1 MDSNSPV
8 TLKNLAQELGV
19 NISTVSRVLNDPLG
33 AASKWASP
41 QTTERIMTM
50 ARERGYRKNPH
61 AASLRTARSNMV
73 GVIVPRLQDYVLATI
88 YEGIDQAAT
97 ERGLFTVV
105 ANSLDSSETQ
115 EAKAELLLDRR
126 ADGLIFGDAHIED
139 PYLDALARRGVPLA
153 LVSRS
158 CPGHVSVTCDDY
170 AGGALIAQHFITAGY
185 TSFALIAGRTGTSTS
200 SNRSQG
206 FLDTLHGAG
215 FDVPENRILHGGFD
229 VPAGQEAAGRLLA
242 EGPLPQAVFAV
253 NDFAA
258 IGALGVFHAA
268 GLRTPDDLALAG
280 YNDTPLAAGVG
291 LTSVRSP
298 MYDMGRLGLE
308 KLLALVDGQACE
320 SATLAPDLVVRVST

>member
-1 MDSNSPV
+1 MDPNSPV

-41 QTTERIMTM
+41 QTTERIITV

-105 ANSLDSSETQ
+105 ANSLDSSVTH

-139 PYLDALARRGVPLA
+139 PYLDSLARRGVPLA

-158 CPGHVSVTCDDY
+158 CAGHVSVTCDDY
-170 AGGALIAQHFITAGY
+170 AGGALVAEHFLAAGY
-185 TSFALIAGRTGTSTS
+185 SSFALIAGRAGTSTS

-206 FLDTLHGAG
+206 FLDRLHGAG

-229 VPAGQEAAGRLLA
+229 VRAGQEAAGRLVA
-242 EGPLPQAVFAV
+242 GSRLPQAVFAV

-258 IGALGVFHAA
+258 IGALGVFHAN
-268 GLRTPDDLALAG
+268 GLRTPDDVALAG

-291 LTSVRSP
+291 LTTVRSP
-298 MYDMGRLGLE
+298 MYDMGRLGME
-308 KLLALVDGQACE
+308 KLLMLVDGKSCD
-320 SATLAPDLVVRVST
+320 SATLAPELVVRVST